1 MKKRLWLGFV
11 LAAIMLLVVA
21 CGSGDSGKNNNGNSG
36 AGNNASTSEGSEN
49 NNGSENADDK
59 QYKVAISQFVEHP
72 SLDAV
77 RNGIIAALKDGG
89 LEEGKNLTIDYQ
101 NTQADFNNLTPV
113 SQKIKT
119 GNPDVAVGI
128 ATPNA
133 ISLVDEI
140 TDIPV
145 VFAAV
150 TDPIDAKLV
159 PTLEASGGNVTGASD
174 SNPEAI
180 EPLMDFI
187 AAEFPNVKKVGIV
200 INKSEPNAVVMA
212 ETAKNRLATHGIGW
226 EEAAIVNGSD
236 VQQAAQSL
244 VGRADAIYIT
254 LDNTVVES
262 VDAIIDVA
270 YEHDIP
276 FFSADRD
283 TVEKG
288 AFATLGFRYYDHG
301 YEVGEML
308 LEILKD
314 GKSPGDMDVR
324 KPEQLDFIFNMK
336 AAEELGITVTDAMK
350 AYVKDPAQNIIE

>member
-1 MKKRLWLGFV
+1 MKKKLLLGFV
-11 LAAIMLLVVA
+11 LATIMLVIAA
-21 CGSGDSGKNNNGNSG
+21 CGNNDTSNSNTSG
-36 AGNNASTSEGSEN
+36 STSTN
-49 NNGSENADDK
+49 NSSSNTNNTETTIDGDDK
-59 QYKVAISQFVEHP
+59 QYKVAISQFVEHA

-77 RNGIIAALKDGG
+77 RDGIIAALKDGG
-89 LEEGKNLTIDYQ
+89 IEEGKNLTIDYQ
-101 NTQADFNNLTPV
+101 NTQADFNNLTAV
-113 SQKIKT
+113 SQKIKS
-119 GNPDVAVGI
+119 GKPDVAVGI

-174 SNPEAI
+174 SNPDAI

-187 AAEFPNVKKVGIV
+187 AKEFPNVKKVGIV

-212 ETAKNRLATHGIGW
+212 ETAKNRLATHNIGW
-226 EEAAIVNGSD
+226 EEAPIVNGSD

-244 VGRADAIYIT
+244 VGRVDAIYIT

-301 YEVGEML
+301 YEVGQML

-314 GKSPGDMDVR
+314 GKKPGDMNVR
-324 KPEQLDFIFNMK
+324 KPEQLDFILNMK
-336 AAEELGITVTDAMK
+336 AAQEMGITVTDAMK
-350 AYVKDPAQNIIE
+350 DYVKDPAQNILE

>member
-1 MKKRLWLGFV
+1 LKKRLWLGLS
-11 LAAIMLLVVA
+11 LAAIMLLVAA
-21 CGSGDSGKNNNGNSG
+21 CGK
-36 AGNNASTSEGSEN
+36 SE
-49 NNGSENADDK
+49 DK
-59 QYKVAISQFVEHP
+59 QYKVAISQFVEHA

-77 RNGIIAALKDGG
+77 RDGIIAALKDGG
-89 LEEGKNLTIDYQ
+89 VEEGKNLTLDYQ
-101 NTQADFNNLTPV
+101 NTQADFNNLTAV
-113 SQKIKT
+113 SQKIKS
-119 GNPDVAVGI
+119 GKPDVAVGI

-150 TDPIDAKLV
+150 TDPLDAKLV
-159 PTLEASGGNVTGASD
+159 PTLEAPGGNVTGASD
-174 SNPEAI
+174 SNPDAI

-187 AAEFPNVKKVGIV
+187 AKELPNVKKVGIV
-200 INKSEPNAVVMA
+200 INKSEPNAVIMA
-212 ETAKNRLATHGIGW
+212 ETAKNRLATHNIGW
-226 EEAAIVNGSD
+226 EEAPIVNGSD

-244 VGRADAIYIT
+244 VGRVDAIYIT

-288 AFATLGFRYYDHG
+288 AFATLGFRYFDHG
-301 YEVGEML
+301 YEVGQMI

-314 GKSPGDMDVR
+314 GKNPGDMNVR
-324 KPEQLDFIFNMK
+324 KPEKLDFILNLK
-336 AAEELGITVTDAMK
+336 AAAEMNITVTDEMK
-350 AYVKDPAQNIIE
+350 AYVKDPEQNILE